1 MPKLKYLSLFVLVF
15 QNTALVLTLRYS
27 RIVQGPRYLVSTAVT
42 IAEGAKVLVCLSVIL
57 YNNGVI
63 ATLNILKTEWTLPRL
78 AKVSVPAILY
88 TVQNNLLYI
97 ALSHLDAATYQVTY
111 QLKILTTALFS
122 VLMLKKSLSRV
133 QWGSLVILMVAVA
146 LVQMPSTQKESSESS
161 TSSTIGLAAILVACL
176 TSGFAGVYTELLLKS
191 DNSLWVK
198 NIQLALVSTCV
209 ALFGVFMWDWSAIR
223 EKGFFQGYSTLV
235 WIVILFQALGGLVVS
250 MVMKY
255 ADNILKGFATSISIV
270 LSSVVSY
277 LVLNDFTPTLLFI
290 LGATLVIVSTFLYSK
305 PQAAVPQLILCNQP
319 QPSVLQHSK
328 STIV

>member
-1 MPKLKYLSLFVLVF
+1 MLKLKYLSLFVLVF

-27 RIVQGPRYLVSTAVT
+27 RTVQGPRYLVSTAVT
-42 IAEGAKVLVCLSVIL
+42 IAEGAKVLVCLLVIL
-57 YNNGVI
+57 YNNGII
-63 ATLNILKTEWTLPRL
+63 ATLNILKTEWTLARL
-78 AKVSVPAILY
+78 VKVSVPAILY

-146 LVQMPSTQKESSESS
+146 LVQMPSNQKESSESS

-191 DNSLWVK
+191 DNSIWVK
-198 NIQLALVSTCV
+198 SMQLSFVSMVTS
-209 ALFGVFMWDWSAIR
+209 LIGVFLSDWSAVM
-223 EKGFFQGYSTLV
+223 ESGFLQGYSMLV
-235 WIVILFQALGGLVVS
+235 WIVILLQALGGLVIA

-255 ADNILKGFATSISIV
+255 ADNILKGFAASISIV
-270 LSSVVSY
+270 LSCLVSY
-277 LVLNDFTPTLLFI
+277 VLLEDLTLSILFVI
-290 LGATLVIVSTFLYSK
+290 GSALVIVSTVLYGLPGRPAGGSK
-305 PQAAVPQLILCNQP
+305 QSLL
-319 QPSVLQHSK
+319 
-328 STIV
+328 